1 MSNRYRY
8 DAKFQD
14 YLFSSNEIKS
24 IFLLSTFS
32 QTTYNTTS
40 PAPLARHPFFSF
52 YKFSDKKIQTPHP
65 LPPPPPPIFFQNWIL
80 YPQPTPSPSPP
91 PPVGFFVNLSK
102 SSLTCKP
109 PPTIPIFFQIWILCP
124 KYSLTPPPLTT
135 FCFHS

>member
-65 LPPPPPPIFFQNWIL
+65 LPPPPPPHFFSELDFIPTAHPL
-80 YPQPTPSPSPP
+80 AQPPSPR
-91 PPVGFFVNLSK
+91 
-102 SSLTCKP
+102 
-109 PPTIPIFFQIWILCP
+109 WILCQFVKKFTYLQTSP
-124 KYSLTPPPLTT
+124 HNPNFFPDMDSLSEIFTNPPTPHNIL
-135 FCFHS
+135 FS